1 MGLFQD
7 HAYCEFEGKF
17 KIEVEARVTGL
28 GAEYSLIINDQRADR
43 LSGISGNFILRGLL
57 KTTESER
64 TVLVYINQ
72 GFFGTK
78 YKLEIDGQEYPLI
91 RDK

>member
-7 HAYCEFEGKF
+7 HSYCEVDVEN
-17 KIEVEARVTGL
+17 KIEVEARVTGF

-57 KTTESER
+57 KTSESER
-64 TVLVYINQ
+64 TVLVFIHQ
-72 GFFGTK
+72 GLFGTK
-78 YKLEIDGQEYPLI
+78 YKLEIDGQEYPLT
-91 RDK
+91 KVK